1 MAVDKNLFMYDL
13 AVVAIMK
20 NEGPYIK
27 EWLDY
32 HLLAGVNHFYI
43 YDNESPDNQKE
54 VLQPYIKAGVVTYI
68 FYPGKARQYEA
79 YFDAI
84 QNYRFF
90 CRYMAFIDGDEFIF
104 PKNNRSV
111 VEVLDEILSDDEKRA
126 GLVVNWHQFGSN
138 FQENADLSRGVLER
152 FTRRASDKNI
162 PLSPRSGLP
171 AGNAIVKSILNP
183 RKIHYFFNPHF
194 AIPYLGLYA
203 VNENGEFREYHFNN
217 PPTVEKIV
225 INHYG
230 QKSREEYEKKV
241 ARGAADSV
249 NNVYEKHPFEHIY
262 NDEVDEEILKYLEH
276 RKKIILPKSLRKKTF
291 AVEKFPVESETA
303 RFQRISK
310 AAQKNL
316 LPENLQSVPKD
327 FFKGKLETFLI
338 CLAVSEK
345 YKLKFTAE
353 KETFAE
359 YALYDISQTLDNHS
373 VNLEDSLLLLS
384 ALPDILKMP
393 YEIKEN
399 IRKLCIEFIPNL
411 IELLRTQTSFVDIAY
426 DWQRIIQIKDLLKML
441 ESFDAYKKK

>member
-104 PKNNRSV
+104 PQNNKNI
-111 VEVLDEILSDDEKRA
+111 VEVLDEILSDKREFA
-126 GLVVNWHQFGSN
+126 GLAVNWHQFGSN
-138 FQENADLSRGVLER
+138 FQEKADYSRGVLER

-162 PLSPRSGLP
+162 NDASAL
-171 AGNAIVKSILNP
+171 VKLIANP
-183 RKIHYFFNPHF
+183 RRIDYFCNPHF
-194 AIPYLGLYA
+194 AMTYPGVNVI
-203 VNENGEFREYHFNN
+203 NENGDVRNFYFNS

-241 ARGAADSV
+241 SRGAADSV
-249 NNVYEKHPFEHIY
+249 TNIYEQHPFEHIY

-291 AVEKFPVESETA
+291 AVEKFPIESMTQKT
-303 RFQRISK
+303 QRIFK
-310 AAQKNL
+310 AVEQNL
-316 LPENLQSVPKD
+316 FPHEADNLQQN
-327 FFKGKLETFLI
+327 FFQNDVETFLV

-345 YKLKFTAE
+345 FQFKSGERIFSGYSLFQLVKTTRHYVSA
-353 KETFAE
+353 
-359 YALYDISQTLDNHS
+359 
-373 VNLEDSLLLLS
+373 EDSFLLLS
-384 ALPDILKMP
+384 TLPDILKLS
-393 YEIKEN
+393 YDITES
-399 IRKLCIEFIPNL
+399 IRETC
-411 IELLRTQTSFVDIAY
+411 IELLPIMIEYFRINTTQEKFIEDWEKIARLENILR
-426 DWQRIIQIKDLLKML
+426 WLK
-441 ESFDAYKKK
+441 SFDAYKKK